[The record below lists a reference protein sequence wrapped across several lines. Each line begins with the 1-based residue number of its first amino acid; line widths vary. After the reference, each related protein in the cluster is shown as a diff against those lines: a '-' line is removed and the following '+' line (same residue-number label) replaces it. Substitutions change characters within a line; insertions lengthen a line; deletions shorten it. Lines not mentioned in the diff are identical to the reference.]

1 MDGACSA
8 IYSVIA
14 RSPPVTYIQCGIIA
28 LDYKINFT
36 AENSAGIPAIHE
48 RVAERVFELLT
59 SNGGLY
65 VKIGTSPLQRLAKG
79 N

>member
-1 MDGACSA
+1 VFR
-8 IYSVIA
+8 YFL
-14 RSPPVTYIQCGIIA
+14 RSCPLTRVHTQCAIIA

-48 RVAERVFELLT
+48 RVAERVFDLLT

-65 VKIGTSPLQRLAKG
+65 VKIGTPPPQHLTDG